1 MTRTHLEFRHAKKKK
16 KKNSDMLVKR
26 LLGWMVVG
34 KTHKVSTWSWIS
46 LRTFTFKSY
55 FPFGAQT
62 LQGVQVFPKR
72 Q

>member
-1 MTRTHLEFRHAKKKK
+1 
-16 KKNSDMLVKR
+16 MLVKR